1 MFVSSVNHLAFMF
14 IAFFALFV
22 NLSYYFDF
30 DLKIFFDSYKIF
42 RPSQLVLQGSG
53 ARADGGV
60 IILYGH
66 AIFFG
71 VYIVHSICI
80 NDYIVLTCTSTW
92 FQTSVWYGTP
102 PYCDINSNQINNKN
116 SIILSAFF
124 PLKLLAIVQQHS
136 AMGYYNV

>member
-30 DLKIFFDSYKIF
+30 DLKIFLDSYKIL

-71 VYIVHSICI
+71 VYIVHTSICI

-92 FQTSVWYGTP
+92 FQISV
-102 PYCDINSNQINNKN
+102 
-116 SIILSAFF
+116 
-124 PLKLLAIVQQHS
+124 
-136 AMGYYNV
+136 

>member
-42 RPSQLVLQGSG
+42 RPSQLHRFAGGG
-53 ARADGGV
+53 ARGEGDVV
-60 IILYGH
+60 IIYGH
-66 AIFFG
+66 AIFLG

-92 FQTSVWYGTP
+92 YQTSV
-102 PYCDINSNQINNKN
+102 
-116 SIILSAFF
+116 
-124 PLKLLAIVQQHS
+124 
-136 AMGYYNV
+136 

>member
-30 DLKIFFDSYKIF
+30 DLKIFFDRYKIL

-66 AIFFG
+66 AIFFE
-71 VYIVHSICI
+71 VYILHSICI
-80 NDYIVLTCTSTW
+80 NDFIVLTCTSTW
-92 FQTSVWYGTP
+92 YQTSV
-102 PYCDINSNQINNKN
+102 
-116 SIILSAFF
+116 
-124 PLKLLAIVQQHS
+124 
-136 AMGYYNV
+136 